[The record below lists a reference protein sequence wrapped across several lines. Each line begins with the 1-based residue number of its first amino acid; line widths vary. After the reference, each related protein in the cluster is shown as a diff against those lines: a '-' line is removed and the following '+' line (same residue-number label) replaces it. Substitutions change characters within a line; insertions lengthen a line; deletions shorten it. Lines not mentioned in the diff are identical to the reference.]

1 MLLLAPVLILWTQI
15 SREFGVSLIAPKKFS
30 TAESYLQATVGVGFS
45 DWEQDV
51 EKNIKTKMWEIEG
64 VGEGDMERRRKYTRR
79 MKETIIAERI
89 NIWSDFLCYF
99 SLLFWTEM
107 NGQQIKHFP
116 EFLLLQEGENFT
128 TYCNSSSF
136 LSSSQWY
143 KQRSGSSPV
152 LLMILAK
159 GGEVKTEQ
167 RLTGQLGE
175 TKQHS
180 SLHLTAAQ
188 LSDAGTYFCTGHS
201 ALEAPAVCPQ
211 TSLWAPAVAPPHLSS
226 EQGPEIAE
234 FMMSMKKLK
243 F

>member
-1 MLLLAPVLILWTQI
+1 
-15 SREFGVSLIAPKKFS
+15 
-30 TAESYLQATVGVGFS
+30 
-45 DWEQDV
+45 
-51 EKNIKTKMWEIEG
+51 
-64 VGEGDMERRRKYTRR
+64 
-79 MKETIIAERI
+79 
-89 NIWSDFLCYF
+89 
-99 SLLFWTEM
+99 M

-128 TYCNSSSF
+128 TYCNSSSI

-167 RLTGQLGE
+167 RLTGRLGE

>member
-1 MLLLAPVLILWTQI
+1 
-15 SREFGVSLIAPKKFS
+15 
-30 TAESYLQATVGVGFS
+30 
-45 DWEQDV
+45 
-51 EKNIKTKMWEIEG
+51 
-64 VGEGDMERRRKYTRR
+64 
-79 MKETIIAERI
+79 
-89 NIWSDFLCYF
+89 
-99 SLLFWTEM
+99 M

-128 TYCNSSSF
+128 TYCNSSSI

-167 RLTGQLGE
+167 RLTGRLGE
-175 TKQHS
+175 TRQHS
-180 SLHLTAAQ
+180 SLYLAAAQ
-188 LSDAGTYFCTGHS
+188 PSDAGTYFCAGHT
-201 ALEAPAVCPQ
+201 ALEAPAACPQ
-211 TSLWAPAVAPPHLSS
+211 SSLWAPAVAPPHLSS